1 MISIQSSFPCYAP
14 KEWCFYLGQLLI
26 FFYQPNWELGIQRN
40 SASAVDCPFLSPLFL
55 PRSYIQSEGAPLV
68 CILDKQPSIF
78 AVVGLALFSLHGC
91 PGCLLAVCLPCLHAV
106 RSLFYLLRV
115 RFMYDV
121 YVWQKCGATVKKKKK
136 RIALL
141 GFGLPFSRSL
151 EHKNCC
157 ISPRNFPL

>member
-1 MISIQSSFPCYAP
+1 M
-14 KEWCFYLGQLLI
+14 
-26 FFYQPNWELGIQRN
+26 
-40 SASAVDCPFLSPLFL
+40 DCPFLPLLFL
-55 PRSYIQSEGAPLV
+55 PRSSVQSESAPLV

-91 PGCLLAVCLPCLHAV
+91 PGCPLAVCLPCLHAV

-136 RIALL
+136 KGLHCWGLAFLSLGAWSIKIAASPHATSHCNRVPV
-141 GFGLPFSRSL
+141 PFSQQSL
-151 EHKNCC
+151 GLCV
-157 ISPRNFPL
+157 SVFFWVAGLRATRFGTPP